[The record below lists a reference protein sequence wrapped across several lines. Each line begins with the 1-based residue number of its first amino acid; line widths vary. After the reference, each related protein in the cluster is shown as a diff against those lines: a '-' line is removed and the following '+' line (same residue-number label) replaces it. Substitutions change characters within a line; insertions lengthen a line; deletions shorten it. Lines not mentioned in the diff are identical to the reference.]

1 MTRRLT
7 YITLAMLLLVAT
19 VIRFDGPAEAKGAP
33 NFL

>member
-1 MTRRLT
+1 MTHRLT
-7 YITLAMLLLVAT
+7 YVALAVLLLVAT